1 MPFGGK
7 STRCSPALSYLFST
21 SELNRT
27 WNLAVASGSVR
38 DSTRA
43 ADIKAERVSSSSKR
57 LAATWNWGEQPDR
70 ESLER
75 CAAAI
80 VSEQNEVCGDAA
92 STTLFSSRLKRR
104 LVLLKRH
111 FAEAASEAGR
121 KKAAGDSA
129 RAVAAAASDDDVA
142 PPPPLAAQRERKT
155 TSRRLHSRNVLS
167 APSGGR
173 ATDGLARLGS
183 RAALS
188 FAFAFLRRAWRSGED
203 GDLCTDLLEESLDA
217 LLMLPEASMFHA
229 ESLSPVWTEVVE
241 RTTRFLRAVVTG
253 GGDDRS
259 SAGAGVADVP
269 KQDRHLA
276 LNLLL
281 EFSVQK
287 GTLREMLDTVMLLFR
302 IWNSERSPQVRLAMR
317 VGTVKRLESIFLTLY

>member
-75 CAAAI
+75 CAAVI

-111 FAEAASEAGR
+111 FAEAASEASR
-121 KKAAGDSA
+121 KKADDSL
-129 RAVAAAASDDDVA
+129 RTVAAASDDVV
-142 PPPPLAAQRERKT
+142 PPPLPTAQREQKT
-155 TSRRLHSRNVLS
+155 SRSRRLHSRNVLS
-167 APSGGR
+167 ANSGG
-173 ATDGLARLGS
+173 ATEGLARLGS

-217 LLMLPEASMFHA
+217 LLTLPEASMFRA

-253 GGDDRS
+253 DR
-259 SAGAGVADVP
+259 AIGLVDVP

-276 LNLLL
+276 LNLLM

>member
-1 MPFGGK
+1 MPYGSGRGA
-7 STRCSPALSYLFST
+7 STRCSPSLSYLFST
-21 SELNRT
+21 SELNRA
-27 WNLAVASGSVR
+27 WNLAVASGAIR
-38 DSTRA
+38 DPVISG
-43 ADIKAERVSSSSKR
+43 DLKAKRVSASSKS

-70 ESLER
+70 QTLER
-75 CAAAI
+75 CAAVI
-80 VSEQNEVCGDAA
+80 VAEQNEVCGEAA
-92 STTLFSSRLKRR
+92 STTLFSSRLRRR
-104 LVLLKRH
+104 LVLLRRH

-121 KKAAGDSA
+121 KKAP
-129 RAVAAAASDDDVA
+129 REEEAAASEYVA
-142 PPPPLAAQRERKT
+142 PTPPTAQRERGI
-155 TSRRLHSRNVLS
+155 SRRLHSRNVMS
-167 APSGGR
+167 NSGGGSGGG
-173 ATDGLARLGS
+173 ATEGLARLGS

-217 LLMLPEASMFHA
+217 LLTLPEASMFDA
-229 ESLSPVWTEVVE
+229 GSLSPVWAEVVE

-253 GGDDRS
+253 DDR

-287 GTLREMLDTVMLLFR
+287 GTLREMLGTVMLLFR
-302 IWNSERSPQVRLAMR
+302 IWEVAQRCREIHLCD
-317 VGTVKRLESIFLTLY
+317 KIC

>member
-1 MPFGGK
+1 MPFGGGSGK

-21 SELNRT
+21 SELNRA
-27 WNLAVASGSVR
+27 WNLGVASGTIRDPVR
-38 DSTRA
+38 A
-43 ADIKAERVSSSSKR
+43 VADIKAERVSSSSKR

-75 CAAAI
+75 CAAVI

-111 FAEAASEAGR
+111 FAEAASEASR
-121 KKAAGDSA
+121 KKADDSL
-129 RAVAAAASDDDVA
+129 RTVAAPSDDVA
-142 PPPPLAAQRERKT
+142 PPPPLPTAQREQKT
-155 TSRRLHSRNVLS
+155 SRSRRLHSRNVLS
-167 APSGGR
+167 ANSGG
-173 ATDGLARLGS
+173 ATEGLARLGS

-217 LLMLPEASMFHA
+217 LLTLPEASMFHA

-253 GGDDRS
+253 DR
-259 SAGAGVADVP
+259 AIGLVDVP

-276 LNLLL
+276 LNLLM

-302 IWNSERSPQVRLAMR
+302 IWDAIQSCRDFHFSDDFCL
-317 VGTVKRLESIFLTLY
+317 